1 MRSCCDWNEDETAV
15 KTDKLRGNTPGF
27 DSNLSLHKMVQ
38 HRTVAAFVSPQH
50 KVLLLGSVTRSVPGQ
65 HKHKT
70 KQEKRGLTTSL
81 VFSYAVQ
88 SYTKETLYCRADT
101 EKRKSVIRVYR
112 SAHNIVGVNGDEQGR

>member
-1 MRSCCDWNEDETAV
+1 
-15 KTDKLRGNTPGF
+15 
-27 DSNLSLHKMVQ
+27 MVQ

-50 KVLLLGSVTRSVPGQ
+50 VKVLLLGSVTRSVPGQ

-88 SYTKETLYCRADT
+88 SYTKETLYYRVDT
-101 EKRKSVIRVYR
+101 EKTEKRDPFSTEVLTI
-112 SAHNIVGVNGDEQGR
+112 S